1 MMVGPQPVDIEEL
14 DIGDHVKVVSED
26 ESFEAVIISADPNE
40 GITFQRISDGV
51 EFIIDFMDLSE
62 YDFYPRGKTVRE
74 VAERRRVAQKEQLL
88 EKNHSSGK
96 VLKESKVLEK
106 SKTPLTEAEK
116 KDQEEIENI
125 FFILFDELQNTALGD
140 QNRAD
145 GIIEKMKGL
154 SENNIE
160 LQDALLFVLNQR
172 NTNVKE
178 AEMV

>member
-74 VAERRRVAQKEQLL
+74 IAERRRVAQNEQLL
-88 EKNHSSGK
+88 ET
-96 VLKESKVLEK
+96 SKVLEK

-145 GIIEKMKGL
+145 RIIEKMKGL

>member
-1 MMVGPQPVDIEEL
+1 MVGPQLVDITDL
-14 DIGDHVKVVSED
+14 DIGDHVKVVSDD

-88 EKNHSSGK
+88 KK
-96 VLKESKVLEK
+96 SKVLEK

-125 FFILFDELQNTALGD
+125 FFILFDEFQNTALGD
-140 QNRAD
+140 QHKAE
-145 GIIEKMKGL
+145 GIAEKMEGL
-154 SENNIE
+154 AEGNPE
-160 LQDALLFVLNQR
+160 LQEALLFVLNQR
-172 NTNVKE
+172 ITNLKE
-178 AEMV
+178 AEMI